1 MEAEVEVGV
10 SGAETVGEPSTELVT
25 EVSGVV
31 IRVLQRTVSTG
42 VLRLRLETGMLQP
55 LLS

>member
-31 IRVLQRTVSTG
+31 IRVLQRTASTG